1 MPGSLGIIKVLNQ
14 RRPEAKARPR
24 RRRPI
29 ATSSTATAEVTR
41 MTADEWA
48 EAERLAT
55 TLDDMEWWYALVAE
69 DMTDEDLQ
77 KLNEEVRIVTPLVE
91 DADL

>member
-1 MPGSLGIIKVLNQ
+1 
-14 RRPEAKARPR
+14 
-24 RRRPI
+24 
-29 ATSSTATAEVTR
+29 

-55 TLDDMEWWYALVAE
+55 TEDDMEWWYALVAE